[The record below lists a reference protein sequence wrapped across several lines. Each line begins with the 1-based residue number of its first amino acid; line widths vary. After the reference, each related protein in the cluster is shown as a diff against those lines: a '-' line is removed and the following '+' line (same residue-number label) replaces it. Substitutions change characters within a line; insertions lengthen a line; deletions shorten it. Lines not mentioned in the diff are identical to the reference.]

1 MRAVRIDDGRI
12 VERAAH
18 PTRKGFSGAYDAKGE
33 GDNPFCGDALE
44 VRVALERRDGG
55 MAVARAAFDGY
66 ACTLCTACA
75 DALMERVEGMR
86 VSEAEA
92 LAFEDV
98 LGLWEGLEVGR
109 TRRGC
114 VELPLIVLKRAL
126 ALLQ

>member
-1 MRAVRIDDGRI
+1 MRIDDERI
-12 VERAAH
+12 MERYRR
-18 PTRKGFSGAYDAKGE
+18 PRCKGFEGAYDGAAS

-44 VRVALERRDGG
+44 VRVALERRAGG
-55 MAVARAAFDGY
+55 LAVARASFDGY
-66 ACTLCTACA
+66 ACSLCAASA
-75 DALMERVEGMR
+75 DVLMERVEGMR

-114 VELPLIVLKRAL
+114 VELPLVVLKRAL